1 MVVNNLENAH
11 WGKICKESDWFIGRD
26 LLKYNLSICISLHAT
41 HVAATQR
48 WSDWVVVVVVVLAVV
63 LADILGLPP
72 PSLISLSLTSLYF
85 SQLACLLSLHWL
97 ELQRQKHT
105 TICDTLSSNI
115 IKLQFVCINFPAQ
128 WGCCAGQWDRWPQ
141 SPGHHTSPS
150 YTHQHTQQQNPPSRI
165 PKSPLK
171 NKNSSLFG
179 RSHAGDLEG
188 CQWFWN

>member
-1 MVVNNLENAH
+1 MGNVT
-11 WGKICKESDWFIGRD
+11 GWFIVEIYWNITSHGTCLSQFTCHTCRWRGGLSCCCCCCAGCSSGR
-26 LLKYNLSICISLHAT
+26 YPGAATTIINLSL
-41 HVAATQR
+41 
-48 WSDWVVVVVVVLAVV
+48 
-63 LADILGLPP
+63 
-72 PSLISLSLTSLYF
+72 LTSLYF

-115 IKLQFVCINFPAQ
+115 IKLQFVCINFPAL
-128 WGCCAGQWDRWPQ
+128 WGGCAGQWDRWPQ
-141 SPGHHTSPS
+141 LPGHHTSSS